1 MNMFITGMIANISAK
16 RRKKRLDIIY
26 TMTKMT
32 DFVVPI
38 MTMYGQIT
46 RLIGRDKNARVVG
59 TVLSRAA

>member
-1 MNMFITGMIANISAK
+1 
-16 RRKKRLDIIY
+16 
-26 TMTKMT
+26 MT